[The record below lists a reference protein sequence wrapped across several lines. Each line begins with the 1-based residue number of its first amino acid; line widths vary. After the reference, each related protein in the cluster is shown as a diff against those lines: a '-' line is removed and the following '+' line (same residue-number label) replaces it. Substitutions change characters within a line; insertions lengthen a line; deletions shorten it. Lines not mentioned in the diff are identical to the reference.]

1 MQTNN
6 WMFFDG
12 KEAGI
17 LSDQERMPTECFFI
31 KRNIQLDIKKHSM
44 SDWMFLDAK
53 EIGIVRFYFPGV
65 PPAPLPASYKC
76 TMTQFRE
83 RNSPLNLFVD
93 FNFNNFSSLH
103 EHGWPKKKGAYL
115 FMCPHL
121 LHLLPNLFNTG
132 VFLWL
137 DFYLKWRCCMNCP
150 DSRWTRWILNKP
162 PRYPSHMSQFPCPW
176 PLLFVF
182 VFYLV
187 LIVASWCRQKS
198 HSDLPLF
205 VHIICICMCTCICV

>member
-1 MQTNN
+1 MRVHETNSLLFYEITRMQTNN

-83 RNSPLNLFVD
+83 RNSTLNLFVD
-93 FNFNNFSSLH
+93 FN
-103 EHGWPKKKGAYL
+103 PKQLFKPVWTWMTYKKGSSS
-115 FMCPHL
+115 
-121 LHLLPNLFNTG
+121 
-132 VFLWL
+132 
-137 DFYLKWRCCMNCP
+137 FYV
-150 DSRWTRWILNKP
+150 STSFA
-162 PRYPSHMSQFPCPW
+162 PSSKF
-176 PLLFVF
+176 
-182 VFYLV
+182 
-187 LIVASWCRQKS
+187 I
-198 HSDLPLF
+198 
-205 VHIICICMCTCICV
+205 